1 MTKRILMALL
11 CGAFLTGCT
20 KSTIVAPE
28 LNAENVPGGG
38 VPVAGE
44 IEIDWQQVA
53 DDADSFFNDESE
65 YPYGKHMQFFLNE
78 DEKKLA
84 LTWVVADDIPEDEAL
99 LYASDLACEF
109 NDIVAVQDSSIAL
122 SNDNSLGGLYDQYAL
137 IVGTFPRER
146 RTTRASGSSTWSWP
160 QARTT
165 RIPQR
170 WPPRRV
176 RRRRQRLRPP
186 QNPRSPSWDRER
198 DSRN

>member
-99 LYASDLACEF
+99 LYASDLAREF

-137 IVGTFPRER
+137 IVGILPEGTE
-146 RTTRASGSSTWSWP
+146 
-160 QARTT
+160 
-165 RIPQR
+165 
-170 WPPRRV
+170 
-176 RRRRQRLRPP
+176 
-186 QNPRSPSWDRER
+186 NDPSQWFVNVELAAGENNA
-198 DSRN
+198 DSAAMAAEESETEETEAETAAEPTEPVVGPGAGQ